1 MRLVLVH
8 GRVGERLMRRDLLAW
23 GLIGVVLMALLVWL
37 ALYWSSRPP
46 EFPPITVPREP
57 GEEWYRE
64 GTGGSPTSGP
74 A

>member
-1 MRLVLVH
+1 MRC
-8 GRVGERLMRRDLLAW
+8 DLFAW
-23 GLIGVVLMALLVWL
+23 FVIGVVLMGLLVWL
-37 ALYWSSRPP
+37 ALYSSYRPP
-46 EFPPITVPREP
+46 EFPPITVPV